1 LAHGLA
7 AGAQLAKTPAAGDQV
22 AHGLAAGEQL
32 RLRLLSA
39 PTFWRCEPSWS
50 WVSRPLPD
58 YLLWCVL
65 DGRGRLELNGN
76 ERELHPGVCAVFAP
90 GDAPTAGHDPRRRL
104 LVFGMHFDVEGSGV
118 EGSSEGFDIEG
129 SGVEGSGEGFDV
141 EGSDVEGSREGFDVE
156 GFDVEGDGVVPDPR
170 WGEVVDRELLG
181 VLARASDASYRR
193 QDRLGLRQA
202 ELCLEQLLGL
212 IWDAVHNPGRS
223 PTDNAVDEVSR
234 LIRED
239 PGRDWTVAG
248 MARRAAL
255 SRAQFTRRFV
265 AQFGMS
271 PAQYLIQSRIDRAH
285 QLLTE
290 TGMSVTQTAAALGY
304 TDVPYFSRQYKQR
317 TGRTPS
323 QDRL

>member
-1 LAHGLA
+1 VRVARGLA
-7 AGAQLAKTPAAGDQV
+7 SDARVARGSATGAKGAR
-22 AHGLAAGEQL
+22 GLAAGEQL

-76 ERELHPGVCAVFAP
+76 ERQLHPGVCAVFAP

-104 LVFGMHFDVEGSGV
+104 LVFGMHFDVERSGV
-118 EGSSEGFDIEG
+118 EASNVGASDVEEL
-129 SGVEGSGEGFDV
+129 GVEGPRV
-141 EGSDVEGSREGFDVE
+141 EGAGERFDVE
-156 GFDVEGDGVVPDPR
+156 GFEVEGFELEGEGVVPDPR
-170 WGEVVDRELLG
+170 WGEVMDRELLG
-181 VLARASDASYRR
+181 VLARASDTSYRR
-193 QDRLGLRQA
+193 QDPLGRRQA

-212 IWDAVHNPGRS
+212 IWDAVHDPGRNA
-223 PTDNAVDEVSR
+223 TDNAVDAVAR

-290 TGMSVTQTAAALGY
+290 SGMTVTQTAAALGY
-304 TDVPYFSRQYKQR
+304 ADVPYFSRQYKHR

-323 QDRL
+323 QDRR

>member
-1 LAHGLA
+1 
-7 AGAQLAKTPAAGDQV
+7 
-22 AHGLAAGEQL
+22 
-32 RLRLLSA
+32 
-39 PTFWRCEPSWS
+39 
-50 WVSRPLPD
+50 VSRPLPD

-65 DGRGRLELNGN
+65 DGLGRLELNGN

-118 EGSSEGFDIEG
+118 EGSGVER
-129 SGVEGSGEGFDV
+129 SGVEGSGG
-141 EGSDVEGSREGFDVE
+141 GFDVE
-156 GFDVEGDGVVPDPR
+156 GFDVEGDGVVPEPR
-170 WGEVVDRELLG
+170 WGEVMDRELLG

-193 QDRLGLRQA
+193 QDPLGRRQA

-223 PTDNAVDEVSR
+223 ATDDAVDEVAR
-234 LIRED
+234 QIRED

-290 TGMSVTQTAAALGY
+290 TGMTVTQTAAALGY

-323 QDRL
+323 QDRR

>member
-1 LAHGLA
+1 M
-7 AGAQLAKTPAAGDQV
+7 
-22 AHGLAAGEQL
+22 
-32 RLRLLSA
+32 RLLSA

-65 DGRGRLELNGN
+65 DGRGRLELDGD

-118 EGSSEGFDIEG
+118 KPS
-129 SGVEGSGEGFDV
+129 DV
-141 EGSDVEGSREGFDVE
+141 EASDVEASDVRTSDVEASDLEESDLESSDVEGSGAD
-156 GFDVEGDGVVPDPR
+156 GGGVVPEPR
-170 WGEVVDRELLG
+170 WGEVRDRELLG
-181 VLARASDASYRR
+181 VLARTSDASYRR
-193 QDRLGLRQA
+193 RDPLGRRRA
-202 ELCLEQLLGL
+202 ELCLEQLLGV

-223 PTDNAVDEVSR
+223 ATDTAVDEVAR
-234 LIRED
+234 QLRQD
-239 PGRDWTVAG
+239 PGRDWTVAE
-248 MARRAAL
+248 MAGRAAL

-265 AQFGMS
+265 AQLGMS
-271 PAQYLIQSRIDRAH
+271 PAQYLIQARIDRAH

-290 TGMSVTQTAAALGY
+290 TGMTVTQVAAALGY

-317 TGRTPS
+317 TGKSPS
-323 QDRL
+323 TARP